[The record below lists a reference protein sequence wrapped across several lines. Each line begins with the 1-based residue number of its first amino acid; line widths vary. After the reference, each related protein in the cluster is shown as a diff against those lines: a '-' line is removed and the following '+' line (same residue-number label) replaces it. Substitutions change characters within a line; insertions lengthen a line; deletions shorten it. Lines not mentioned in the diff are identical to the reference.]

1 MSSFLRTT
9 VSAAVRIAHSRCVVG
24 SATRFH
30 THHFTMLSRQ
40 TSSPIY
46 VRPIA
51 ATAIFKAEVEFHA
64 DDRRRRL
71 SD

>member
-9 VSAAVRIAHSRCVVG
+9 VSEAVRIAHSHCIVG
-24 SATRFH
+24 SATRLR
-30 THHFTMLSRQ
+30 THLFTMLSRQ